1 MKCRCDFYVKLLVQF
16 QVVDVW
22 ARSNKKCGV
31 SSEKGSVMEAEYQ
44 LTSEYAI
51 DG

>member
-22 ARSNKKCGV
+22 ARSNKKCGG

-44 LTSEYAI
+44 QTSEYAI